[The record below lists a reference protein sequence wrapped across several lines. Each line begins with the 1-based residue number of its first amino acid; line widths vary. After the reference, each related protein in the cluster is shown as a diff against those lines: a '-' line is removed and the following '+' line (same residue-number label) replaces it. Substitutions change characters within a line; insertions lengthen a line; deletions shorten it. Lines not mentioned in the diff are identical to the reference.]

1 MTENNGGWGADFLP
15 PDLLGGGDSSTAT
28 LPGGWDDEF
37 LPPDLAHTSA
47 TAKEAKRKQY
57 ADDYAAMA
65 DQIEQQRA
73 NGPKPWDLPPN
84 ATELETLN
92 AKRLKQLYTGDA
104 ENLANRRRRIAYFQ
118 DWYDTETDPERKK
131 EALLALVLERRHE
144 ETDREFAAADRA
156 DMLSR
161 GITPEQ
167 KIMEARYKAE
177 SDPDGRLINA
187 PVMRGAMTGVSNAA
201 SGIGEIALRLLPG
214 EGAPSEMADV
224 LGRTRMAEGQYQ
236 AFLDEKQGTAA
247 ALPNA
252 VSQMT
257 AEYLPLAAS
266 GVPAWLQVGAKGA
279 NDAYL
284 KSDSD
289 AYALTSG
296 VIQGAATFFGGK
308 LAGGTWIDMLSGKV
322 AGKTI
327 GPMLKGFGIESGE
340 ELSQLYLQALVD
352 RGFGVGDGK
361 MPTMK
366 DAMWTLAVTAGAR
379 GFGSIMSGGI
389 EDDGTPTVL
398 SGDRAINAAD
408 RVAGRAANAI
418 QEKVKAFVDSER
430 PTRKQA
436 EELGVDQVAPSA
448 KDRVQLATDI
458 RNRLSAEDF
467 KSQLRAAES
476 TEGEADA
483 LVDIYAARAR
493 SAGESLDDYIGR
505 RIKGVEKTTRD
516 AVRAERSKPLPDS
529 RRGEIEFLA
538 EGRAII
544 RAFESQ
550 RVNTLIH
557 ETGHLFRR
565 DLKGPQ
571 LVAAEKWA
579 GVKDGKWDEKAEEKW
594 ARGFERYMRTGRG
607 PTNNV
612 KAAFAKYKTW
622 LTNIYKSIT
631 GGPLDVGFN
640 REIRQV
646 YDSLFL
652 PGDGQV
658 ETPAETTP
666 PAKGVAGNLS
676 GNLATEESTGKTPIS
691 ATSPATFPATDPD
704 ILAENR
710 GLSPTSIKNATV
722 DEERAK
728 RGLPPVMQSA
738 RQSDPAAWDEAMR
751 KIDSDP
757 RWLDDLQAELTE
769 SPRAPSKLETAGL
782 LHRRVTLRNE
792 WHDALEKWQDA
803 KAAGNTDL
811 AAELD
816 QRVTAAA
823 DRLADFEQLTKDVGS
838 ESGRSLQARKM
849 MASEDYSLET
859 MIAETAHAR
868 GGTLTA
874 EEQQE
879 VVDQNKKIVEKQRQL
894 DEHEAVTEAAEETKA
909 VAEAMEEAKKPAPG
923 KKPTPGKNPQAAADP
938 QQDIDA
944 AIAAI
949 KAKVDKEETSSITP
963 FVQKLAKLFWQQ
975 GIREQE
981 PMIDALHGVLEPM
994 IPGWTR
1000 DQTQRAFS
1008 GYGNFSPLSK
1018 DEMSVG
1024 LRDLKGQ
1031 TQQLLKIE
1039 ALEARKPLEKTG
1051 VERRQPSF
1059 EERRLQKIVNE
1070 LKRKYGVVV
1079 TDPETQLKSALEA
1092 RKTYYRNR
1100 LVDLK
1105 QEIDSRQRVI
1115 KDKSPSPSDPELE
1128 SLIAE
1133 YREVQTQH
1141 KEIFG
1146 KREMTD
1152 AERLKLALAA
1162 AEKTEARWQE
1172 RLAAAK
1178 EGKFD
1183 PATGE
1188 KRKLTSPELEA
1199 VRARSEA
1206 IREEVELLKSLDS
1219 NINEQRQVDLL
1230 AASLADVEAKIK
1242 SGDIAAPKRPFGP
1255 DSKAVSELK
1264 GKLDAARDRL
1274 KAMREAGAEYKQ
1286 KQLDAAKAAT
1296 QAAIDS
1302 LAKRIAAGDISVSKS
1317 GKAGPVDSEL
1327 KLLRYQREYL
1337 NKVMADL
1344 RNAAKPKKTA
1354 EQIALQSLKARMK
1367 NEAAKLAEKLAAGDF
1382 TETPRKPGPKL
1393 DAEGAKLK
1401 AELDM
1406 LRAEYKAGLEK
1417 ARWERKSVWEKTK
1430 RQAVDVYD
1438 LDRLLMTTGEM
1449 SFLLRQGKFKFLGHP
1464 IRGIKAMGSAFR
1476 AMLNEETARAI
1487 ENEIFSHPEFEQ
1499 AKADRLHLTDE
1510 DSSMNKQEEF
1520 LVSRLAGNL
1529 GRGLKGAAFG
1539 ATSGAIKGAVTG
1551 LAAGN
1556 PILGGAIGATIGA
1569 GAGGLVGFDAFQR
1582 AGRVFMNKLRFD
1594 DYLTLKK
1601 SLTRT
1606 GTGTD
1611 EERRMIAMSINEATG
1626 RGGLGPLEPSAVALG
1641 RMMFS
1646 PRYLASRFQ
1655 YPALHP
1661 LWGGSSRSRKI
1672 IAHEY
1677 ARTLIGM
1684 GAYYGLLIGF
1694 LSLLRDDV
1702 KVETDSRSSDF
1713 LKIRAGETRLDPL
1726 AGLQQ
1731 VAVLLSRTRNGET
1744 KNKYGKVV
1752 PLRGPKAKGRDWY
1765 DMATDFARTK
1775 AHPTL
1780 GKAINLLTG
1789 MDLAGKPVT
1798 ATEELAGA
1806 VAPITYEDIYDA
1818 LREHGLAEGGALG
1831 LLAFFGEGLQHYGK
1845 N

>member
-37 LPPDLAHTSA
+37 LPPDLTHTSA

-322 AGKTI
+322 AGKTL

-366 DAMWTLAVTAGAR
+366 DALWTLAVTAGAR
-379 GFGSIMSGGI
+379 GFGSIMSGSI

-408 RVAGRAANAI
+408 RAANAI

-436 EELGVDQVAPSA
+436 EDIGVDQVAPSA
-448 KDRVQLATDI
+448 KERVQLATDI

-483 LVDIYAARAR
+483 LIDIYAARAR

-516 AVRAERSKPLPDS
+516 AVRAQRSKPLPDS

-565 DLKGPQ
+565 DLQGPQ

-652 PGDGQV
+652 EPEAQI
-658 ETPAETTP
+658 ETP
-666 PAKGVAGNLS
+666 VS
-676 GNLATEESTGKTPIS
+676 VATETQ
-691 ATSPATFPATDPD
+691 ATFQATADTQPD

-710 GLSPTSIKNATV
+710 GLSPTSNKNAVV

-728 RGLPPVMQSA
+728 RGLPPMMAPA
-738 RQSDPAAWDEAMR
+738 REANADAWDAAMR
-751 KIDSDP
+751 KIDRNP
-757 RWLDDLQAELTE
+757 NHAEELQQSLAK
-769 SPRAPSKLETAGL
+769 SPRALTAEENAAL
-782 LHRRVTLRNE
+782 LHRRVTLRNDYY
-792 WHDALEKWQDA
+792 DALEQWQDA
-803 KAAGNTDL
+803 IAAGNTDL

-816 QRVTAAA
+816 ARVSAAS
-823 DRLADFEQLTKDVGS
+823 DRLADLEEVTKAVGT

-849 MASEDYSLET
+849 MAEEDYSLARME
-859 MIAETAHAR
+859 METAQAK
-868 GGTLTA
+868 GGPITA
-874 EEQQE
+874 EERQE

-894 DEHEAVTEAAEETKA
+894 DDHEAVAEAAEETKA
-909 VAEAMEEAKKPAPG
+909 VAEAMEEAKKPVPG
-923 KKPTPGKNPQAAADP
+923 KKPTPGKNPQATADP

-1105 QEIDSRQRVI
+1105 EEIDSRQRVI
-1115 KDKSPSPSDPELE
+1115 KDKSPSPTDPELE
-1128 SLIAE
+1128 SLVAE
-1133 YREVQTQH
+1133 YRELQTQH
-1141 KEIFG
+1141 QEIFG

-1162 AEKTEARWQE
+1162 AEKTEARWQG

-1219 NINEQRQVDLL
+1219 NINEQRQVDSL
-1230 AASLADVEAKIK
+1230 AASLADVEAKIN

-1382 TETPRKPGPKL
+1382 VETARKPGPKL

-1406 LRAEYKAGLEK
+1406 LRKEYREGLERD
-1417 ARWERKSVWEKTK
+1417 RWNKSSIWQKGK
-1430 RQAVDVYD
+1430 RHAADAYD
-1438 LDRLLMTTGEM
+1438 LGRLLMTTGEM
-1449 SFLLRQGKFKFLGHP
+1449 SFLLRQGKLAAVSHP
-1464 IRGIKAMGSAFR
+1464 IKTGRALASAFR
-1476 AMLNEETARAI
+1476 AMKNETTARAI
-1487 ENEIFSHPEFEQ
+1487 ENQILSHPKFDE
-1499 AKADRLHLTDE
+1499 AKAARLHMTDE
-1510 DSSMNKQEEF
+1510 DSSLNKQEEF
-1520 LVSRLAGNL
+1520 LTSRLAGRIP
-1529 GRGLKGAAFG
+1529 GVAAF
-1539 ATSGAIKGAVTG
+1539 A
-1551 LAAGN
+1551 
-1556 PILGGAIGATIGA
+1556 
-1569 GAGGLVGFDAFQR
+1569 R

-1594 DYLTLKK
+1594 MYLAMEKAATK
-1601 SLTRT
+1601 T
-1606 GTGTD
+1606 GTATE
-1611 EERRMIAMSINEATG
+1611 EERQAIATFINESTG
-1626 RGGLGPLEPSAVALG
+1626 RGGLGKAGEPAAVFLG
-1641 RMMFS
+1641 RLMFS

-1655 YPALHP
+1655 MLAGHSM
-1661 LWGGSSRSRKI
+1661 WGGTNRSRRLIAKEYGRI
-1672 IAHEY
+1672 IA
-1677 ARTLIGM
+1677 GM
-1684 GAYYGLLIGF
+1684 GVYY
-1694 LSLLRDDV
+1694 SLLAMLFSLGDDEKDGSIV
-1702 KVETDSRSSDF
+1702 VDPRSSDF
-1713 LKIRAGETRLDPL
+1713 GKVRVGDSRIDPMAGLSQVATLISRATTGETTTI
-1726 AGLQQ
+1726 
-1731 VAVLLSRTRNGET
+1731 S
-1744 KNKYGKVV
+1744 GKTI
-1752 PLRGPKAKGRDWY
+1752 PLRGDKTKFGQRDMFRVLADFGRSKLHP
-1765 DMATDFARTK
+1765 MPATI
-1775 AHPTL
+1775 
-1780 GKAINLLTG
+1780 INLLSSK
-1789 MDLAGKPVT
+1789 DLAGQPVDVKS
-1798 ATEELAGA
+1798 ELGRAA
-1806 VAPITYEDIYDA
+1806 MPITYKDIYDA